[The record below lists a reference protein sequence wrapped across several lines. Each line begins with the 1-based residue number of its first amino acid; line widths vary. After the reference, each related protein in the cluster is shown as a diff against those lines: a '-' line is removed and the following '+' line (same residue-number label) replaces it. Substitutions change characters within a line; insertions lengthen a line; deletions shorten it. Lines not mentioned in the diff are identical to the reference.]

1 MSKIRAGDLVQV
13 ITGADRGKQGH
24 VMAVDRAKSTV
35 RVEGVRMQ
43 KHHTKPGSRGAQQG
57 GIIEQEGFIA
67 ASNVMVVNAADGK
80 PSRIRIEEQK
90 GSRVRVFS
98 RGGQVVP
105 EPTAH

>member
-1 MSKIRAGDLVQV
+1 MSKIKTGDLVQV

-24 VMAVDRAKSTV
+24 VIAVDRAKSRV

-67 ASNVMVVNAADGK
+67 ESNVLVVNAADGK
-80 PSRIRIEEQK
+80 PSRIRIEVQDGK
-90 GSRVRVFS
+90 RVRVFS
-98 RGGQVVP
+98 RGGGDVP
-105 EPTAH
+105 EPAAH